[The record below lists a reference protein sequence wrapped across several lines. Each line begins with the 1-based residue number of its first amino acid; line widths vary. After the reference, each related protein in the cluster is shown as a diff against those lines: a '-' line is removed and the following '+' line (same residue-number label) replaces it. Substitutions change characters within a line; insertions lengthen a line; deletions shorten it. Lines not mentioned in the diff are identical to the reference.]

1 MKININFF
9 RRRWLDFRQGNG
21 IYLIFLI
28 TFGEFIV
35 IQYKLLIDKVTFINS
50 FIGGNIIGFAL
61 IFFAIYIPLSIII
74 GFWHR
79 KNQLKVDSEALFKEN
94 KIGAT
99 LWLFVIDLIDDKLTD
114 REKQEMREML
124 LRITKAKITKVKG
137 KSNTKDSTENTS
149 MSKSH

>member
-9 RRRWLDFRQGNG
+9 RRRWLDFRQGYG
-21 IYLIFLI
+21 IYLTFLI
-28 TFGEFIV
+28 TFSEFIV
-35 IQYKLLIDKVTFINS
+35 IQYKLLIDKIPFINS
-50 FIGGNIIGFAL
+50 LIGGNIIGFAL

-94 KIGAT
+94 KIGAA
-99 LWLFVIDLIDDKLTD
+99 LWLFVIDLVDGKLTD

-124 LRITKAKITKVKG
+124 LRITKGRITKVKG
-137 KSNTKDSTENTS
+137 KSNTKDCTENAS
-149 MSKSH
+149 VSKRH

>member
-1 MKININFF
+1 MMKINNNFF

-61 IFFAIYIPLSIII
+61 IFFAIYIPLSIGI
-74 GFWHR
+74 GYWHR

-124 LRITKAKITKVKG
+124 LRITKGKG
-137 KSNTKDSTENTS
+137 KSNTKDSTENAS

>member
-1 MKININFF
+1 MKINNNFF

-28 TFGEFIV
+28 TFSEFIV

-61 IFFAIYIPLSIII
+61 IFFAIYIPLSIVI
-74 GFWHR
+74 GYWHR

-124 LRITKAKITKVKG
+124 LRITKGKG
-137 KSNTKDSTENTS
+137 KSNTKDSTENAS
-149 MSKSH
+149 VSKSH

>member
-1 MKININFF
+1 MMKINNNFF

-61 IFFAIYIPLSIII
+61 IFFAIYIPLSIVI
-74 GFWHR
+74 GYWHR

-124 LRITKAKITKVKG
+124 LRITKGKG
-137 KSNTKDSTENTS
+137 KSNTKDITENAS
-149 MSKSH
+149 VSKSH

>member
-1 MKININFF
+1 MKINNNFF

-28 TFGEFIV
+28 TFAEFIV
-35 IQYKLLIDKVTFINS
+35 IQYKLLIDRVPFINS

-61 IFFAIYIPLSIII
+61 IFFAIYIPLSIVI
-74 GFWHR
+74 GYWHR
-79 KNQLKVDSEALFKEN
+79 KNQLKVESEALFKEN

-99 LWLFVIDLIDDKLTD
+99 MWLFVIDLIDEKLTD

-124 LRITKAKITKVKG
+124 LRITKEKE
-137 KSNTKDSTENTS
+137 KSNTGDNTEDTRL
-149 MSKSH
+149 

>member
-1 MKININFF
+1 MKINNNFI

-28 TFGEFIV
+28 TFSEFIV
-35 IQYKLLIDKVTFINS
+35 IQYILLIDKVPFINS

-61 IFFAIYIPLSIII
+61 IFFVIYIPLSIII
-74 GFWHR
+74 GYWHR

-99 LWLFVIDLIDDKLTD
+99 LWLFVIDLIDGKLTD

-124 LRITKAKITKVKG
+124 LRITKGKITKG
-137 KSNTKDSTENTS
+137 KSNTKDSPENAS
-149 MSKSH
+149 VSKSD

>member
-1 MKININFF
+1 MMKINNNFF

-28 TFGEFIV
+28 TFSEFIV

-61 IFFAIYIPLSIII
+61 IFFAIYIPLSIVI
-74 GFWHR
+74 GYWHR

-124 LRITKAKITKVKG
+124 LRITKGKG
-137 KSNTKDSTENTS
+137 KSNTKDSTENAS
-149 MSKSH
+149 VSKSH